1 MRVDLIKLTL
11 AEDGELLTEVQKQLG
26 NDLGNKRLREI
37 LSHMNKVA
45 QIVAES
51 INELEEGNENE

>member
-45 QIVAES
+45 QIIAES

>member
-1 MRVDLIKLTL
+1 MRVDLIKLSMT
-11 AEDGELLTEVQKQLG
+11 EEGELLTEVQKQLG

-51 INELEEGNENE
+51 MIEGEDENE

>member
-1 MRVDLIKLTL
+1 MRVDLIKLSITD
-11 AEDGELLTEVQKQLG
+11 EGELLTEVQKQLG
-26 NDLGNKRLREI
+26 NGLGNKRLREI

-51 INELEEGNENE
+51 INGLKEGNENE

>member
-1 MRVDLIKLTL
+1 MRVDLIKLSMT
-11 AEDGELLTEVQKQLG
+11 EEGELLTEVQKQLG

-37 LSHMNKVA
+37 LGHMNKVA

-51 INELEEGNENE
+51 INELEGEDENE